1 MDVGRICV
9 KTAGRD
15 SGKYCV
21 IINKIDENTV
31 LIDGQTRKKKC
42 NTKHLEPTKKTIKIT
57 QNTTNQQI
65 LQELTKNGIKN
76 KPTKKRTTPKTKTQK
91 PTKKRYQKQK
101 NTTEQQKTK
110 SKPKK
115 EGQKEITQNKQ
126 QEQTN
131 QNS

>member
-76 KPTKKRTTPKTKTQK
+76 KPKKTLTKIFPGNPLKKTKNK
-91 PTKKRYQKQK
+91 PRTA
-101 NTTEQQKTK
+101 NTVNHKAENNLFLTK
-110 SKPKK
+110 SS
-115 EGQKEITQNKQ
+115 G
-126 QEQTN
+126 
-131 QNS
+131 NSED